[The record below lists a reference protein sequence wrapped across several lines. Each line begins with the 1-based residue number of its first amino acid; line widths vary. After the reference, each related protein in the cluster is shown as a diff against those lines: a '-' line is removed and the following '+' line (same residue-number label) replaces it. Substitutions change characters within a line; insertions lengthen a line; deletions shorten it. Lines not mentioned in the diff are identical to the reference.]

1 MLEALVKCPRCMNA
15 FSVVKESISHREQC
29 YCSKCNMKFI
39 MLIHTINI
47 SFYKKDLFD
56 LLDQT
61 KTEIEARDLTNPR
74 AVVSKVE
81 KYFNRK
87 GEK

>member
-1 MLEALVKCPRCMNA
+1 
-15 FSVVKESISHREQC
+15 
-29 YCSKCNMKFI
+29 MKFI